1 MNRPKKKKKLALV
14 GILFLLVIAI
24 IIGVIIYNSFFK
36 KNNKKAVVVKEISEY
51 GYKLEK
57 RDTKLMVDTF
67 NELDTILSADDIDY
81 QKYAECLSKLFVI
94 DLYTISNKIDTY
106 DVGGVE
112 YIYPDDVDEYKYNVM
127 GTLYNYIGYI
137 DNRDVKLP
145 EVKKIESI
153 ESSETTFDY
162 NEETYDAYDVK
173 IKWDYVKD
181 LGYDEQ
187 AEITVFKV
195 DNKLYIGEFI
205 TSEAQD
211 E

>member
-24 IIGVIIYNSFFK
+24 IIGVIVYNSFFK

>member
-1 MNRPKKKKKLALV
+1 MNRQKKNKKLALIGV
-14 GILFLLVIAI
+14 IFLLIVAI
-24 IIGVIIYNSFFK
+24 IIGIIIYNSFFK
-36 KNNKKAVVVKEISEY
+36 KNNKKTVVVKEISEY

-67 NELDTILSADDIDY
+67 NELDTILSKNDIDY

-94 DLYTISNKIDTY
+94 DLYTIANKIDTY

-145 EVKKIESI
+145 EVKKITSI
-153 ESSETTFDY
+153 QSSETTFDY
-162 NEETYDAYDVK
+162 NNETYDAYDVK

>member
-1 MNRPKKKKKLALV
+1 MNRQKKRKKLAL
-14 GILFLLVIAI
+14 ICIIFLLIIAI
-24 IIGVIIYNSFFK
+24 IIGVIVYNSFFK
-36 KNNKKAVVVKEISEY
+36 KNNKKTVVVKEISEY

-57 RDTKLMVDTF
+57 RDTKLMADTF
-67 NELDTILSADDIDY
+67 NELDKILSAEDIDY
-81 QKYAECLSKLFVI
+81 QKYAETLSKLFVI
-94 DLYTISNKIDTY
+94 DLYTISNKVDTY

-112 YIYPDDVDEYKYNVM
+112 YIYPDDVEEYKYNVM
-127 GTLYNYIGYI
+127 GTIYNYIGYI

-145 EVKKIESI
+145 EVKKITSI
-153 ESSETTFDY
+153 QSTETTFDY
-162 NEETYDAYDVK
+162 NDETYDAYDVK
-173 IKWDYVKD
+173 IKWNYVKD

-195 DNKLYIGEFI
+195 DNKLYIGEFM